1 MLDDRA
7 EGSVLDDLAA
17 PDADARTADSL
28 NSLVTFDG
36 DTGDLAMP
44 ARYVL
49 AKLLIGP
56 SVDALR
62 DLALW
67 DALVANEVVIRARLH
82 ELFLELV
89 LDVETGVAF
98 TRQVRAEGV
107 EFPVLLKR
115 QPLTFADTVLV
126 LHLRERLT
134 RADVVGERAVVD
146 REAMIE
152 HLSLFK
158 RSTTTDHAA
167 FAKQTD
173 GSIDKLKKLGLLQSI
188 RGSDGR
194 YEISPTLKMLFS
206 ADEIV
211 AVTERYRAYLAPVDA
226 VTTPSATVTSDPTF
240 Q

>member
-7 EGSVLDDLAA
+7 EGTVLDDLTA
-17 PDADARTADSL
+17 PDAAARAADNL
-28 NSLVTFDG
+28 HSLVTFDG

-44 ARYVL
+44 ARHVL

-62 DLALW
+62 DQALW
-67 DALVANEVVIRARLH
+67 EALMANEPVIRARLH
-82 ELFLELV
+82 ELFLDLV

-146 REAMIE
+146 RGALVD

-158 RSTTTDHAA
+158 RPATTDHAA

-173 GSIDKLKKLGLLQSI
+173 VAIEKIKKLGLLQSI
-188 RGSDGR
+188 RASEGR

-206 ADEIV
+206 ADAIV
-211 AVTERYRAYLAPVDA
+211 ALTERYEAFRTPVDA
-226 VTTPSATVTSDPTF
+226 SASPSATPTSDPTTP
-240 Q
+240 

>member
-1 MLDDRA
+1 MLDDCA
-7 EGSVLDDLAA
+7 QGSVLEDLTA

-44 ARYVL
+44 ARFVL

-67 DALVANEVVIRARLH
+67 EALVANEAIIRARLH

-89 LDVETGVAF
+89 LDVEPGVAF

-134 RADVVGERAVVD
+134 RADVAGERAVVD
-146 REAMIE
+146 REALVE

-158 RSTTTDHAA
+158 RSATTDHSA

-173 GSIDKLKKLGLLQSI
+173 GAIEKIKKLGLLQSI

-194 YEISPTLKMLFS
+194 YEIAPTLKMLFS
-206 ADEIV
+206 ADAIV
-211 AVTERYRAYLAPVDA
+211 ALTERYRAYLAPVD
-226 VTTPSATVTSDPTF
+226 VATAPGATNTSDPTTR
-240 Q
+240 